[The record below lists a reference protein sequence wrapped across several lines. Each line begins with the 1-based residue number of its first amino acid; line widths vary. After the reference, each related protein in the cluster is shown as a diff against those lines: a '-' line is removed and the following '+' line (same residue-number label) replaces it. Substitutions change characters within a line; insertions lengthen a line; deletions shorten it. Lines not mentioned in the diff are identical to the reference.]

1 MRCVAIC
8 SALILVAASAAH
20 AQSRLKRDDMPA
32 PVTAQSTPAAQ
43 PKAAAQKNAR
53 AAKRGSVAR
62 RAAPGSA
69 APLDPRPRLK
79 RDDAQAPVTAA
90 APPATAKKGRAARSA
105 PAAAGQQATQAPK
118 AGPKDMAAC
127 GQTRDHDLTI
137 AGCTRVMEDARQKP
151 KGRAAAYYNR
161 GNAHSAK
168 GDHEQAIADYDEAI
182 KLDPKNA
189 SAYNN
194 RGSARGD
201 KGETDGALADFN
213 EAIKFNARYAS
224 AYFNR
229 GNIYA
234 AQGDDRALKD
244 YDAAVKFNRR
254 NVNAYI
260 ARGALLLASG
270 ASAKAR
276 ADMRQALALERKNA
290 YAVLWVDIAERRA
303 RQKGVL
309 AGGKGLRDVEMK
321 GWPAPVLLMF
331 VGELKADGVLEA
343 ADDANATVKQA
354 HTCEANFYGGQYA
367 LIGGNREEALKLF
380 RTAAKDCPRGFLEG
394 IAAGAE
400 LKAMGEKAASN

>member
-8 SALILVAASAAH
+8 SALILLAALPAQAQSRLKRDDVPAAAASQPAA
-20 AQSRLKRDDMPA
+20 AQKNAKAPKRERATRRGAPGSTAPVVEARPRLKRDDMPA
-32 PVTAQSTPAAQ
+32 PVA
-43 PKAAAQKNAR
+43 
-53 AAKRGSVAR
+53 
-62 RAAPGSA
+62 
-69 APLDPRPRLK
+69 
-79 RDDAQAPVTAA
+79 AA
-90 APPATAKKGRAARSA
+90 APAATGKKGRGVRRTAAV
-105 PAAAGQQATQAPK
+105 PGQQGQGPK
-118 AGPKDMAAC
+118 ASAKDMAAC
-127 GQTRDHDLTI
+127 AQTKDHDATI
-137 AGCTRVMEDARQKP
+137 AGCTTVIDDAKQKP

-168 GDHEQAIADYDEAI
+168 GDHEHAIADYDEAI
-182 KLDPKNA
+182 KLDPKSA
-189 SAYNN
+189 SSAYNN
-194 RGSARGD
+194 RGSARSD
-201 KGETDGALADFN
+201 KGDVDGALSDFN
-213 EAIKFNARYAS
+213 AAIKLSARYAS

-229 GNIYA
+229 ANIYA
-234 AQGDDRALKD
+234 AQGDARALKD

-276 ADMRQALALERKNA
+276 ADMRHALALERKNA

-309 AGGKGLRDVEMK
+309 AGGKGLRDIEMK

-343 ADDANATVKQA
+343 ADDPNATVKQA

-400 LKAMGEKAASN
+400 LKAMGEKSASN

>member
-1 MRCVAIC
+1 
-8 SALILVAASAAH
+8 
-20 AQSRLKRDDMPA
+20 MPA
-32 PVTAQSTPAAQ
+32 PVTATAPADTT
-43 PKAAAQKNAR
+43 KKG
-53 AAKRGSVAR
+53 RGAR
-62 RAAPGSA
+62 RVAAPGQ
-69 APLDPRPRLK
+69 PGG
-79 RDDAQAPVTAA
+79 AQGPK
-90 APPATAKKGRAARSA
+90 ATAK
-105 PAAAGQQATQAPK
+105 
-118 AGPKDMAAC
+118 DIAAC
-127 GQTRDHDLTI
+127 AQTRDYDAAI
-137 AGCTRVMEDARQKP
+137 AGCTAAVDDAKQKP
-151 KGRAAAYYNR
+151 KGRAAAYFNR

-168 GDHEQAIADYDEAI
+168 GDHEQAIGDYDEAI
-182 KLDPKNA
+182 NLDPKNA

-194 RGSARGD
+194 RGSARSD
-201 KGETDGALADFN
+201 KGDVDGALSDFN
-213 EAIKFNARYAS
+213 QAIKYNTRYAS

-234 AQGDDRALKD
+234 AQGEARALKD

-270 ASAKAR
+270 ATAKAR

-290 YAVLWVDIAERRA
+290 YAVLWVDIVERRA

-331 VGELKADGVLEA
+331 VGETKPEAVLEA

-380 RTAAKDCPRGFLEG
+380 RNAAKDCPRGFLEG

-400 LKAMGEKAASN
+400 LKAMGEKSASN